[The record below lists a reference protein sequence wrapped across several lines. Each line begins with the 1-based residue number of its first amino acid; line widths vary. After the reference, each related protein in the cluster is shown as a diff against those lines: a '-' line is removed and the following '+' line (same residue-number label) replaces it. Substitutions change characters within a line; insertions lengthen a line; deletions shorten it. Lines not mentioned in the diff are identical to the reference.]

1 MGAVGDDK
9 RPLRKDAARNR
20 ERLIQAA
27 DELVAERG
35 LDIALD
41 EIARQAGMGVGTVY
55 RHFDCKGDVLQ
66 ALFDR
71 RIDQVVSIM
80 TEALTAEDAY
90 AAFQQCLFAIG
101 EMQAAD
107 RGVWQALA
115 STEDAAL
122 LTKRRDRIAPVAAEL
137 VARAKATG
145 RLRNDFS
152 ETDVPVIIWA
162 IGAINSHIGAAQPQ
176 LWRRY
181 LQVVL
186 DGFAADGETRGPL
199 PVPALTR
206 AQLVGARSKP
216 RPAGGPQVRPKQ
228 PE

>member
-1 MGAVGDDK
+1 VGEAEK

-27 DELVAERG
+27 DELIAERG

-41 EIARQAGMGVGTVY
+41 EIARQAGVGVGTAY

-71 RIDQVVSIM
+71 RIDQVVAIM
-80 TEALTAEDAY
+80 TAALSADDAY
-90 AAFQQCLFAIG
+90 AAFQQCLFSIG
-101 EMQAAD
+101 EIQATD
-107 RGVWQALA
+107 RGVWQALS

-122 LTKRRDRIAPVAAEL
+122 LTKRRDRIAPVAAQL

-145 RLRNDFS
+145 RLRAEFS
-152 ETDVPVIIWA
+152 ETDLPVIIWT
-162 IGAINSHIGAAQPQ
+162 IGAINSHVGAQRPQ

-186 DGFAADGETRGPL
+186 DGFAADGELRTPL
-199 PVPALTR
+199 PVPALSR
-206 AQLVGARSKP
+206 AELVSARSKP
-216 RPAGGPQVRPKQ
+216 HPEKQ
-228 PE
+228 AE